1 MESQESNHYTHTWS
15 RAEMYLR
22 VGREG
27 TVLFFEQAVPLKKQH
42 EIEYAIYFASI
53 K

>member
-1 MESQESNHYTHTWS
+1 MD
-15 RAEMYLR
+15 LR

-27 TVLFFEQAVPLKKQH
+27 TVLFFGQAVPLKQH
-42 EIEYAIYFASI
+42 EIEFAIYFASI